1 MCATLRRTSL
11 LCSLFSED
19 HRNPTGDTIEFSE
32 RVPLVQVRKDAL
44 AIAVYT
50 LTLEAAKPV
59 FGGHG
64 GPV

>member
-1 MCATLRRTSL
+1 M
-11 LCSLFSED
+11 FSED

-59 FGGHG
+59 CLCSAKEVDPHDHQ
-64 GPV
+64 PWA

>member
-1 MCATLRRTSL
+1 M
-11 LCSLFSED
+11 
-19 HRNPTGDTIEFSE
+19 GDTIEFSE

-59 FGGHG
+59 CLCSAKEVDPHDHQ
-64 GPV
+64 PWA